1 MTRKGS
7 QRQVAEEVTNS
18 DYSHISQNPD
28 GKVCIEFTDNSVYNS
43 PIYNRRSFSGY
54 RRVPEIQHISP
65 ISHESPSYGT
75 ARRKPLSLHTLSD
88 NASQGLVERVR
99 IDPRT
104 NIVQATDKLS
114 DMDPTQSEMDFS
126 VDKSTD
132 LNDV

>member
-1 MTRKGS
+1 MCLKDRLLKKS
-7 QRQVAEEVTNS
+7 LIVTILIFLRN
-18 DYSHISQNPD
+18 
-28 GKVCIEFTDNSVYNS
+28 GKVCIEFADNSVYNS

-88 NASQGLVERVR
+88 TASQGLVERVR

-104 NIVQATDKLS
+104 NIVQATDKLFDIDP
-114 DMDPTQSEMDFS
+114 DMVIIIIIIIFIFF
-126 VDKSTD
+126 
-132 LNDV
+132 